1 MTAENTQT
9 QTEVQAPPEFSL
21 WLSEDKTAVLLTCTL
36 TPANLDTLIA
46 AVCERLETLGI
57 DDLIGHLAAEH
68 HLRGLAD
75 ERQELSAEPIL
86 VAKPPVPPQHERM
99 EWETDFFG
107 GGFYIDPDTGRADYR
122 RPAAHSSVAADEYLG
137 HIVPGEEG
145 APGMDLFGRKVPAPP
160 LQKVPIKAGAGVVYN
175 SEDRS
180 FYAENHGRIR
190 LTGNTLTVE
199 EVFTVP
205 GSIGLETGN
214 IKHPGSLIVSANID
228 ARSEVQAEGDIEVM
242 GYIEDATVVAGG
254 AVIVHGGI
262 IGAQTHIRSKGNVQ
276 ARFISNACVES
287 EGDVV
292 AEREIDNA
300 TVRALGRVAVP
311 NGRIVGGVCQAL
323 GGIIIKD
330 AGTTT
335 GIKTWLIAGEDFLLP
350 QRVKAKLETLKQLEE
365 TLAAIHAKVDPY
377 ANNTG
382 RLCAKTR
389 ETLTVLLQKIEGAE
403 KRRDALKQE
412 IEALEAESKQSAH
425 NEVRIEHQL
434 NSDTYIR
441 ASGLTMQNKERV
453 RGPVRAVVHEGD
465 LQLH

>member
-1 MTAENTQT
+1 MTAESTQT
-9 QTEVQAPPEFSL
+9 QTEAQAPPEFSL
-21 WLSEDKTAVLLTCTL
+21 WLSDDKTAVLLTCTL
-36 TPANLDTLIA
+36 SPANLDTLIE
-46 AVCERLETLGI
+46 AVCERLEAYGI

-68 HLRGLAD
+68 HLRGLAE

-86 VAKPPVPPQHERM
+86 AAKPPVPPQHEQM
-99 EWETDFFG
+99 EWEANFFG

-122 RPAAHSSVAADEYLG
+122 RPAARSSVAADEYLG

-145 APGMDLFGRKVPAPP
+145 TPGMDLFGRKVPAPP
-160 LQKVPIKAGAGVVYN
+160 LQKVPIKAGPGVVFN
-175 SEDRS
+175 SEDQA
-180 FYAENHGRIR
+180 FYAQNHGRIR
-190 LTGNTLTVE
+190 LTGNTLTVD
-199 EVFTVP
+199 EVFTVS

-214 IKHPGSLIVSANID
+214 IKHPGSLIVSANIE

-242 GYIEDATVVAGG
+242 GYVEDATVIAGG
-254 AVIVHGGI
+254 AIIVHGGI
-262 IGAQTHIRSKGNVQ
+262 IGAQTHIRSRGNVH
-276 ARFISNACVES
+276 ARFISHACVES

-292 AEREIDNA
+292 AEREIGNA
-300 TVRALGRVAVP
+300 TVRALGLVAVP

-330 AGTTT
+330 AGTAS

-350 QRVKAKLETLKQLEE
+350 QRINAKLESLKQLEE

-377 ANNTG
+377 INNTG
-382 RLCAKTR
+382 QLREKTR
-389 ETLTVLLQKIEGAE
+389 EILGILLQKLEEAE
-403 KRRDALKQE
+403 SRRNALKQE
-412 IEALEAESKQSAH
+412 IESLEAESKQSAH

-453 RGPVRAVVHEGD
+453 RGPVRVVVREGD